1 VIKINLLPGAA
12 KRSPR
17 RMPSL
22 GSLRPKGGLSMPS
35 VDRWL
40 LFMITAW
47 IVGPLVMAW
56 LFFGVRNRVS
66 DFEIAIESAR
76 MDSARYAEMRAANQ
90 VLQARQ
96 DTIAAKLEVIQEIDA
111 GRFSWAHV
119 LDEISRS
126 LPQYTWLMNVTS
138 KPMSEPLDMPRF
150 LIEGRTGNT
159 FALTEF
165 MQELE
170 ASPFLRSINLMS
182 TDQVREGES
191 MIYSFTLEGEFQVPP
206 PDLIQTVP
214 IFKAREGDD

>member
-1 VIKINLLPGAA
+1 
-12 KRSPR
+12 
-17 RMPSL
+17 MPSL
-22 GSLRPKGGLSMPS
+22 GSLRPKGGFSVPS

-40 LFMITAW
+40 LFLVTAW
-47 IVGPLVMAW
+47 IAGPLMTAW

-66 DFEIAIESAR
+66 DLEIAIESAR
-76 MDSARYAEMRAANQ
+76 MDSARYAEMRAANE
-90 VLQARQ
+90 VLRARQ

-111 GRFSWAHV
+111 GRYSWSHV

-138 KPMSEPLDMPRF
+138 KPVSEPLDMPRF

-182 TDQVREGES
+182 TDQVRDGGS
-191 MIYSFTLEGEFQVPP
+191 MIYSFILEGEFQVPP

-214 IFKAREGDD
+214 IFKAREGDN

>member
-1 VIKINLLPGAA
+1 
-12 KRSPR
+12 
-17 RMPSL
+17 MPSL
-22 GSLRPKGGLSMPS
+22 GSLRPKGGISAPS

-40 LFMITAW
+40 LFMVTAW
-47 IVGPLVMAW
+47 IVGPLLTAW
-56 LFFGVRNRVS
+56 LFFGTRNRIS
-66 DFEIAIESAR
+66 DLEIAIEDAR

-90 VLQARQ
+90 ILQARQ

-111 GRFSWAHV
+111 GRYSWAHV

-126 LPQYTWLMNVTS
+126 LPQYTWLVNVTA
-138 KPMSEPLDMPRF
+138 KPVGEPLDMPRF

-191 MIYSFTLEGEFQVPP
+191 MIYSFVLEGEFQVPP